1 MKIAVIGGAG
11 YIGSH
16 TVRELLDRGHQVAVF
31 DNLSSGHRTNLFA
44 EAQFWHGDILL
55 PDQLRAFF
63 AEVKPEG
70 VVHLAAF
77 KAAGESM
84 LKPEKYS
91 TNNIAGS
98 LNILNAATEAGVKY
112 FVFSS
117 SAATYGAPK
126 YLPMDENHPTE
137 PENYYGYTKLAIEQ
151 YLKWYDQLKGLRY
164 AALRY
169 FNAAGYDV
177 QGRISGLE
185 RNPANLL
192 PVVMEVAAGM
202 RTKMQVFGNDFDT
215 VDGTGVRDYIHVNDL
230 AIGHALA
237 FEKLQSGSASF
248 VVNLGV
254 NRGASV
260 LEVIQMAERV
270 TGRTVAHDIVG
281 RRAGDPAEVVADPR
295 LAKELLGWQAQH
307 SDLHTLVDTTWKAYL
322 VNGVVKD
329 L

>member
-1 MKIAVIGGAG
+1 MKIAAFGGAG

-31 DNLSSGHRTNLFA
+31 DNLSSGLRQNLQPEA
-44 EAQFWHGDILL
+44 EFFYGDILQPMQIHDFL
-55 PDQLRAFF
+55 
-63 AEVKPEG
+63 AEFKPEG

-91 TNNIAGS
+91 TNNITGS
-98 LNILNAATEAGVKY
+98 LNLLNACAAHGVKY
-112 FVFSS
+112 VVFSS

-126 YLPMDENHPTE
+126 YLPMDEKHPTD

-151 YLKWYDQLKGLRY
+151 YLRWYDQLKGIRY

-177 QGRISGLE
+177 RGRINGLE
-185 RNPANLL
+185 QKPANLL
-192 PVVMEVAAGM
+192 PVVMECAAGM
-202 RTKMQVFGNDFDT
+202 RKSMQVFGNDYNT
-215 VDGTGVRDYIHVNDL
+215 PDGTGVRDYIHVNDL
-230 AIGHALA
+230 AVGHALA
-237 FEKLQSGSASF
+237 FERLASGKPSF

-260 LEVIQMAERV
+260 LEVNAAAEKAS
-270 TGRTVAHDIVG
+270 GRKVNYQIVP
-281 RRAGDPAEVVADPR
+281 RRAGDPAEVVANPA
-295 LAKELLGWQAQH
+295 LAKEMLGWEAKH
-307 SDLHTLVDTTWKAYL
+307 SDLNTLVETTWKAYL
-322 VNGVVKD
+322 ANHVVK
-329 L
+329 